1 MLALDPNGRVVRDS
15 GPSEGLNLRAR
26 ANARV
31 TNKKALSEIAT
42 SLLEAGQAKR
52 IYDYLVVDI
61 SRSDLATR
69 KKEFAWSE
77 DDIPESMGL
86 EAKPTTVPFSQF
98 ELESDILYQLVMSLG
113 YRHVFLCNP
122 NEGQNFESGA
132 DVSTNLE
139 HRLTGF
145 QVKEYHFDL
154 GTGKKGSKARGE
166 ESRKAADGL
175 PAPMWVKP
183 LSMPALI
190 HLVREAAKKGWSE
203 KDFPDMSLLIAASMP
218 QLGGTGSTFLYKP
231 SLSVDEMNAQLSP
244 ILERTKYSAASSSSE
259 ICRILAP
266 SCSGGLLRSAIVTVS
281 AEPSTKLIRS
291 SEAFSSNFW
300 TTRYSI
306 AWVSLLLTDIVIPPY
321 RSLADTLFGPP
332 LLRTGTNLF
341 RS

>member
-1 MLALDPNGRVVRDS
+1 MIFGLWKRSETDSTKIVSYTASAAGVCVARVAYEDIRQAF
-15 GPSEGLNLRAR
+15 GLPGVSNELLRAR

-98 ELESDILYQLVMSLG
+98 ELESDIVYQLLMSLG

-122 NEGQNFESGA
+122 NEGQKFESGA

-139 HRLTGF
+139 NRLTGF
-145 QVKEYHFDL
+145 QVKEYRFDL

-203 KDFPDMSLLIAASMP
+203 KDFPDMSLLIAASIP

-231 SLSVDEMNAQLSP
+231 SLSVDEMNAQLFP
-244 ILERTKYSAASSSSE
+244 ILERTKYSAAYLYLVMWRSVYKWTRE
-259 ICRILAP
+259 
-266 SCSGGLLRSAIVTVS
+266 GGWKMVL
-281 AEPSTKLIRS
+281 
-291 SEAFSSNFW
+291 
-300 TTRYSI
+300 
-306 AWVSLLLTDIVIPPY
+306 
-321 RSLADTLFGPP
+321 
-332 LLRTGTNLF
+332 
-341 RS
+341 